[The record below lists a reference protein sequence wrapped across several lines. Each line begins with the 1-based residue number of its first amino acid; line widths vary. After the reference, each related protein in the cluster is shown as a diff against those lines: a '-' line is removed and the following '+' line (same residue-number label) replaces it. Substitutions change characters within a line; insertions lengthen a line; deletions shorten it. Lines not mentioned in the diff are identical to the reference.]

1 MRVNCSLCSI
11 WNRPNVFYQVFTSKK
26 HTPPVVCTQCC
37 AWRDAHSVCFSWG
50 LKGNKFQWLP
60 GLVLSRSQERAPD
73 ISKSCALWLQKP
85 STPHIFLWARQLT
98 QRAATQERIFTSQS
112 PFSLQIHSLITLYP
126 VQNGRLKDAT
136 QNLPV
141 LGQPYKHNSYKSYTS
156 RMSFQENSK
165 CCQ

>member
-11 WNRPNVFYQVFTSKK
+11 WNRANVFYQVFTSKK

-37 AWRDAHSVCFSWG
+37 AWEGC
-50 LKGNKFQWLP
+50 
-60 GLVLSRSQERAPD
+60 SQ
-73 ISKSCALWLQKP
+73 CLLQ
-85 STPHIFLWARQLT
+85 LGT
-98 QRAATQERIFTSQS
+98 QREQIPVAARVGAQQEPGASAWHFQKLCFVTAETKHSSHLPVSPAANSAATQERIFTSQS